1 MDFFYT
7 GADLPKESVL
17 LSNIEKAAGSL
28 NDKLDNLDPNAL
40 DISDY
45 NKRYLKK
52 HLSNIRSS
60 LRKYSYILSWSL
72 ADIKVA
78 LNKFVFVDHGGG
90 TGILSL
96 LAKELGI
103 GTVIYNDIYDVS
115 CRDAK
120 VIGQATGIESDYYI
134 EGDIDTLIGFLQ
146 KNSISCNAIASYDV
160 IEHIY
165 DIDEFLAKMS
175 SLSDTSLSVVM
186 ASRAN
191 PHNPLVKRKIVRQHL
206 RAEFEDRIKEQ
217 GHKERDSSE
226 AYFEIRKQIISNY
239 APSLSNREV
248 ERLSKATRGLIEPE
262 IGKCVEEYLRTGK
275 IPRQP
280 NHPTNTCDPYTG
292 NWAEQLMDI
301 NHLKGILLKKGFNV
315 DIKPGYYSGTS
326 LSYFQR
332 SAALFLN
339 FLIALFKRRGL
350 ILSPFYT
357 IYARKTEC
365 LV

>member
-1 MDFFYT
+1 MKFFYNL
-7 GADLPKESVL
+7 ADLPKERML
-17 LSNIEKAAGSL
+17 LSNIEKAADSL
-28 NDKLDNLDPNAL
+28 NDKLDNLDPNML

-60 LRKYSYILSWSL
+60 LKKYAYILSWSL
-72 ADIKVA
+72 ADTKVA

-120 VIGQATGIESDYYI
+120 VTGQATGIESDYYI
-134 EGDIDTLIGFLQ
+134 GGDIDTLINFLQ
-146 KNSISCNAIASYDV
+146 MNSISCNAIASYDV

-165 DIDEFLAKMS
+165 DIDEFLRKMS
-175 SLSDTSLSVVM
+175 SLSDTALNVVM
-186 ASRAN
+186 ASGAN
-191 PHNPLVKRKIVRQHL
+191 PHNPLVRRKIVKQHL
-206 RAEFEDRIKEQ
+206 KAEFENRVKEQ
-217 GHKERDSSE
+217 GHKERDSSA
-226 AYFEIRKQIISNY
+226 AYFELRKQIILNY
-239 APSLSNREV
+239 DQSLSNAEA
-248 ERLSKATRGLIEPE
+248 ERLTKATRGLIEHE
-262 IGKCVEEYLRTGK
+262 IGKCVEEYRRTGK
-275 IPRQP
+275 IFRQP

-301 NHLKGILLKKGFNV
+301 NHLKRILLKKGFNV
-315 DIKPGYYSGTS
+315 DIKPGYYAGSSRG
-326 LSYFQR
+326 YFQR
-332 SAALFLN
+332 SAAPVLN
-339 FLIALFKRRGL
+339 FLIALFKSRGL

-357 IYARKTEC
+357 IYARKPEC